1 MVISA
6 CESEVKEMK
15 LYQEFE
21 DALKEVA
28 ANARE
33 EAGFEERFIM
43 MVKNYMNGM
52 EDMSNIDDLIRDM
65 MVLGENDEN

>member
-1 MVISA
+1 
-6 CESEVKEMK
+6 MK

-33 EAGFEERFIM
+33 EAGFEARFVM